1 MQTNKKDLHLWSM
14 EAMVL
19 ALLTNK
25 PKIAG
30 VLSAFTDHD
39 QTENQNLW
47 PKIDKPVYFSSKN
60 NEWKE
65 WKS

>member
-1 MQTNKKDLHLWSM
+1 M

-39 QTENQNLW
+39 QTENQNL
-47 PKIDKPVYFSSKN
+47 
-60 NEWKE
+60 
-65 WKS
+65 